1 MKAIDCEKMAGV
13 EVIILDN
20 STVALK
26 NLSFILAED
35 LKLFRQND
43 RRIQNICNYLFPN
56 DEYYTPM

>member
-1 MKAIDCEKMAGV
+1 MAGV